1 MLANAALS
9 CLVLSC
15 CYCQG
20 VVRKT
25 SATIEHFLAVQ
36 LNVCKTTATIERP
49 ENAQSRISKI
59 RLVHKYKTQNTQR
72 ET

>member
-25 SATIEHFLAVQ
+25 AATIEHFLAVQ
-36 LNVCKTTATIERP
+36 LNVCKTTATIEHF
-49 ENAQSRISKI
+49 
-59 RLVHKYKTQNTQR
+59 LCV
-72 ET
+72 